1 MAGTAGDGMRAMAQ
15 PGSRSRFKFRLSY
28 KLFLVVMPERL
39 HALGNDCL
47 PGKTTHPDDIAAS
60 SNSPD
65 TIGRRPGVPAK
76 TQGIGSPT
84 VEWLLSR
91 ANAWRPCLGK
101 PRVMIRAVALLHR
114 VVLYANKDEVI
125 SNETSL

>member
-1 MAGTAGDGMRAMAQ
+1 MMPANDLITSDKEDCTTLFQ
-15 PGSRSRFKFRLSY
+15 PKYFHKWRELLPSRSTR
-28 KLFLVVMPERL
+28 P
-39 HALGNDCL
+39 A
-47 PGKTTHPDDIAAS
+47 DIAAS

-76 TQGIGSPT
+76 KQGIGSPT